1 MDDKVGGAASW
12 EFRKLLTIIPDG
24 ASIFSAEAVALIDAL
39 KLVRSSTLKKFI
51 IFTDSLSCLQS
62 IENEDLSNPLI
73 MKFLLKY
80 KNILLQGKTLVLCWI
95 PSHVGIPGNE
105 KADRLAKE
113 SLEQEIRPIPMPYT
127 DFMGIPKRYCVKLWQ
142 DMWDVTPQFLTHINP
157 KLTRKIYDPSLS
169 RREERALCR
178 LRIGHTRLTHSF
190 KMEGKNRSNCDE
202 CSVPLTV
209 RHIMSECA
217 KYQDQR
223 EMILPGESIREI
235 FSHSDKDIIA
245 FLRECNL
252 LHQL

>member
-12 EFRKLLTIIPDG
+12 EFRKLLTRIPDG

-113 SLEQEIRPIPMPYT
+113 SLEEEIRPIPMPYT
-127 DFMGIPKRYCVKLWQ
+127 DFMGIPKRSY
-142 DMWDVTPQFLTHINP
+142 
-157 KLTRKIYDPSLS
+157 
-169 RREERALCR
+169 
-178 LRIGHTRLTHSF
+178 
-190 KMEGKNRSNCDE
+190 CDE